1 MRILAVVLL
10 GAFAACGKEEPA
22 GRELSAAEEAL
33 LGTWEQVND
42 SGFES
47 TVRLTFR
54 ADGTFELFIEG
65 YGVSILTSG
74 VYEVDSDSFRLD
86 ATKST
91 VVDEDGEDL
100 EFSSEEPIEGYLNG
114 TYVIEGDTLY
124 VTSTEVDE
132 DGNES
137 QVTAEYHRV

>member
-1 MRILAVVLL
+1 M
-10 GAFAACGKEEPA
+10 
-22 GRELSAAEEAL
+22 
-33 LGTWEQVND
+33 
-42 SGFES
+42 
-47 TVRLTFR
+47 
-54 ADGTFELFIEG
+54 
-65 YGVSILTSG
+65 
-74 VYEVDSDSFRLD
+74 
-86 ATKST
+86 
-91 VVDEDGEDL
+91 VDEDGEDL